1 MMMQILFIHVGYL
14 SNAHSSG
21 LINLWE
27 NLKTGSEAHRISSVI
42 LFWHKDEEN
51 DNDMIGD
58 KNHYDD
64 GKDHDDDDNS
74 DDMEVGII
82 SVPTN
87 GGIWCEWSFHSPHP
101 WSSKQSNWDRIQDIL
116 KLTACSSTRQLVASY
131 MSQRSRSQILCK
143 SNAFDDW
150 YVTYSRSWPGRL

>member
-1 MMMQILFIHVGYL
+1 MTMQILFIHVGYL
-14 SNAHSSG
+14 SNADPPG
-21 LINLWE
+21 FTNLSE
-27 NLKTGSEAHRISSVI
+27 NQKTGSEQFLQSSCSDIKMKKMIMTWLVTKIMMTMTKIMMTMTTAMTRIT
-42 LFWHKDEEN
+42 
-51 DNDMIGD
+51 
-58 KNHYDD
+58 
-64 GKDHDDDDNS
+64 
-74 DDMEVGII
+74 MEVGII

-143 SNAFDDW
+143 SNAFDDLICNIQQILAW
-150 YVTYSRSWPGRL
+150 